1 MFAGLRNWI
10 FTPTQIKEAK
20 IEPQRLTKP
29 DGYKSSQS
37 SSAIILD
44 PSGNLMVKPEKSN
57 SEEEKS
63 ND

>member
-1 MFAGLRNWI
+1 MISSIKTWFWS
-10 FTPTQIKEAK
+10 PTKDDAK
-20 IEPQRLTKP
+20 VEPAQLAKP
-29 DGYKSSQS
+29 DGYKSSQA

-44 PSGNLMVKPEKSN
+44 LSGNLMVKSEKSN

>member
-1 MFAGLRNWI
+1 MFAPKKVGDSKGE
-10 FTPTQIKEAK
+10 TQT
-20 IEPQRLTKP
+20 LTKP
-29 DGYKSSQS
+29 DGYKSSQA

-44 PSGNLMVKPEKSN
+44 PSGNLIPESEKSN

>member
-1 MFAGLRNWI
+1 MISSVKSWFRS
-10 FTPTQIKEAK
+10 PTKEDAK
-20 IEPQRLTKP
+20 VEPVQHAKP

-37 SSAIILD
+37 SSAILMD
-44 PSGNLMVKPEKSN
+44 PSGNLMVKHEKSN